1 MPLGGPL
8 TGSTPRALKEFAQEE
23 QRRHAAFHL
32 LPTSVQKLLFMA

>member
-8 TGSTPRALKEFAQEE
+8 TGSTPGALKDFAQEE
-23 QRRHAAFHL
+23 QRRHSAFHL